1 MRTTLTIDDDL
12 ADSLK
17 EQARLRDVSF
27 KHVVNETLRRGLAP
41 AQTTPRRPF
50 KVRPIAAGG
59 FRPGVDPTR
68 LNQLYDQLEI
78 EAFEEKHSR

>member
-17 EQARLRDVSF
+17 EQARLRDVPF
-27 KHVVNETLRRGLAP
+27 KYVVNETLRRGLAP
-41 AQTTPRRPF
+41 SQTTPRRPF
-50 KVRPIAAGG
+50 KVRPIGG
-59 FRPGVDPTR
+59 AFRPGIDPTR

-78 EAFEEKHSR
+78 EAFEEKHGR